1 MRQLTE
7 LELTQVSGAGDIAGA
22 AIIGAAIGG
31 GICVGLASAAR
42 TTGTVAL
49 AMAIVGAAG
58 MSGLLASGQVAWEVG
73 EWLNTNTQIQSW
85 IGRAIDSV
93 F

>member
-7 LELTQVSGAGDIAGA
+7 LELTEVSGAGDIAGA
-22 AIIGAAIGG
+22 AFIGAAIGG

-49 AMAIVGAAG
+49 AMMIVGGGG
-58 MSGLLASGQVAWEVG
+58 MSGLFAFGQAAWELG
-73 EWLNTNTQIQSW
+73 GWLNTNTEVQSW
-85 IGRAIDSV
+85 IARAIDLV
-93 F
+93 V